1 MTDAVHQRPALL
13 SAENVH
19 QPRCRWSVQPHR
31 EISAAARVD
40 GAVEIE
46 EKSEIGRDEDEHIF
60 VSAPNAVRL
69 GRSILRAAGLIS
81 VLIAA
86 EMRGE
91 LVLIDDGTEP
101 PMSGDNHGA

>member
-1 MTDAVHQRPALL
+1 MTDAVHQRQSLL
-13 SAENVH
+13 SAENEH

-40 GAVEIE
+40 GAVGIE
-46 EKSEIGRDEDEHIF
+46 EKSEIGRDD
-60 VSAPNAVRL
+60 AVRL
-69 GRSILRAAGLIS
+69 GRSIPRAAGLIS

-86 EMRGE
+86 EMRGF
-91 LVLIDDGTEP
+91 VLIDDGTEP